1 MSCYFCNATSCKIS
15 YILLLWE
22 TVFLIFIVSKIQ
34 LVIWRAPL
42 ATLTLW
48 LTSAWSHL
56 WQNLLSQTAMVR
68 TYGTQDT
75 QSSHKHQAVV
85 SAVILITCHTKT
97 SISPHIG
104 EWQVETLR
112 TSWTSPHQW
121 SLLALSR
128 SQLPHQY
135 HPKLYSTLLLLS
147 LQQCYFQIL
156 PLTPMKGL
164 QMEL

>member
-1 MSCYFCNATSCKIS
+1 M
-15 YILLLWE
+15 
-22 TVFLIFIVSKIQ
+22 FLIFIVSKIQ
-34 LVIWRAPL
+34 IVIWRARQ
-42 ATLTLW
+42 ATLTLR
-48 LTSAWSHL
+48 LTSAWSRL
-56 WQNLLSQTAMVR
+56 LRNLLSQTAMVM

-104 EWQVETLR
+104 EWQVETSP

-121 SLLALSR
+121 SLPALSH

-135 HPKLYSTLLLLS
+135 HPKLFSTLHLLS
-147 LQQCYFQIL
+147 LQQRYLQIL
-156 PLTPMKGL
+156 PLTRMKRL